1 MRQLKISQQTTNRST
16 IAVEKYLN
24 DVSKIPLLTPAEET
38 EITTLIFETGDEKAK
53 KRLIDANLRFVISVA
68 KQYQGSGL
76 PLEDLIS
83 EGNLGL
89 MKAADRFD
97 PTKGFKFISFAVWW
111 IRQMILQAIA
121 TTGRTIYQPS
131 NRTGKFG
138 KLRRAVAELEQRLE
152 RQPVEEEIAEY
163 MGMKVDEV
171 KDILET
177 QAQTTSYN
185 APIKTDGTPDE
196 MVSLYEDKSSI
207 KPDENV
213 SLNDDRATLV
223 KHMSKYLT
231 ARQLQAICY
240 YYGINSKQKSLVEIA
255 DEYGITKE
263 GARQIIEAGTKRL
276 KTRKDLLKEL
286 FYVI

>member
-24 DVSKIPLLTPAEET
+24 DVSKIPLLTPAEEI
-38 EITTLIFETGDEKAK
+38 ELATLIFETGDEKAK
-53 KRLIDANLRFVISVA
+53 KRLIDSNLRFVIS
-68 KQYQGSGL
+68 
-76 PLEDLIS
+76 LEDLIS

-111 IRQMILQAIA
+111 IRQMILQAIS

-185 APIKTDGTPDE
+185 APIKNDGTPSE
-196 MVSLYEDKSSI
+196 MVSLYEDESSI
-207 KPDENV
+207 KPDESV
-213 SLNDDRATLV
+213 SLNDDRATLM

-231 ARQLQAICY
+231 ERQLQAICS

-263 GARQIIEAGTKRL
+263 GARQIIENGTKRL
-276 KTRKDLLKEL
+276 KNRKDLLKEL

>member
-24 DVSKIPLLTPAEET
+24 DVSKIPLLTPAEEI
-38 EITTLIFETGDEKAK
+38 ELATLIFETGDEKAK
-53 KRLIDANLRFVISVA
+53 KRLIDSNLRFVISVA

-111 IRQMILQAIA
+111 IRQMILQAIS

-185 APIKTDGTPDE
+185 APIKNDGTPSE
-196 MVSLYEDKSSI
+196 MVSLYEDESSI
-207 KPDENV
+207 KPDESV
-213 SLNDDRATLV
+213 SLNDDRATLM

-231 ARQLQAICY
+231 ERQLQAICS

-263 GARQIIEAGTKRL
+263 GARQIIENGTKRL
-276 KTRKDLLKEL
+276 KNRKDLLKEL

>member
-38 EITTLIFETGDEKAK
+38 ELAMLIFETGDEKAK

-196 MVSLYEDKSSI
+196 MVSLYEDESSI
-207 KPDENV
+207 KPDESV
-213 SLNDDRATLV
+213 SLNDDRATLM

-231 ARQLQAICY
+231 ERQLQAICS

-276 KTRKDLLKEL
+276 KNRKDLFKEL
-286 FYVI
+286 FYVV

>member
-1 MRQLKISQQTTNRST
+1 MRQLKISQQTTNRTT

-38 EITTLIFETGDEKAK
+38 ELAMLIFETGDEKAK

-111 IRQMILQAIA
+111 IRQMILQAIS

-163 MGMKVDEV
+163 MGMKVEEV

-185 APIKTDGTPDE
+185 APIKTDGTPSE
-196 MVSLYEDKSSI
+196 MVSLYEDESSI
-207 KPDENV
+207 KPDESV
-213 SLNDDRATLV
+213 SLNDDRATLM

-231 ARQLQAICY
+231 ERQLQAICS

-255 DEYGITKE
+255 DDYGITRE

-276 KTRKDLLKEL
+276 KNRKDLLKEL